1 MSHQIIGKCN
11 KILGQQSQ
19 DGHSGKEIC
28 LATTLKENK
37 VLLNVG
43 GQNDVRAFLDKVQ
56 ALLL

>member
-1 MSHQIIGKCN
+1 MSRQIIGKCN

-43 GQNDVRAFLDKVQ
+43 GQNVRALLDKVQ
-56 ALLL
+56 TLLL